1 MVEYPASLDTTYA
14 ALAHPTRRTIMELL
28 RAEPATISALTTPF
42 DVSFAAVS
50 KHIRVLESAGL
61 VSRVIEG
68 RDHILS
74 LEAEPLVPAG
84 AWIDTY
90 RLFWEG
96 RLKALRSHL
105 KAKR

>member
-1 MVEYPASLDTTYA
+1 MVEDLASLDTTYS
-14 ALAHPTRRTIMELL
+14 ALAHPTRRTILELL
-28 RAEPATISALTTPF
+28 RTEAATITDLGAPF
-42 DVSFAAVS
+42 NVSFEAVS

-68 RDHILS
+68 RDHVLS
-74 LEAEPLVPAG
+74 LEPEPLLPAA

-90 RLFWEG
+90 RLFWEE

-105 KAKR
+105 KANR